1 MIMRRTVLGLVA
13 AASLMSIPACVNL
26 APQADNTRWFMLDQY
41 AVTSAYEGEFDTSS
55 QLHVS
60 RPHIPEY
67 LNSQRIFY
75 RTAGGS
81 PKTTEQ
87 ERWGEPF
94 NEGFAR
100 TLALRLSARTGV
112 GNVSYYPIPRPSEP
126 GVRVQVQVFQFEAIK
141 GTGVVLDMSWRLD
154 TAEATGATQRFRRS
168 QAVNRFDSVESMVRA
183 MSELLDEAV
192 AAIAEGVSDAT
203 AQN

>member
-1 MIMRRTVLGLVA
+1 MIIRRTVLGLVA

-26 APQADNTRWFMLDQY
+26 APQADNTRWFMLDQF
-41 AVTSAYEGEFDTSS
+41 AVTTAYEGDFDDAR

-67 LNSQRIFY
+67 LNSQNIFY
-75 RTAGGS
+75 RTVDGT
-81 PKTTEQ
+81 PRTTQQ
-87 ERWGEPF
+87 ERWAEPF

-112 GNVSYYPIPRPSEP
+112 GNVSYYPIPRPSDP
-126 GVRVQVQVFQFEAIK
+126 GARVQIQIFQFEAIE
-141 GTGVVLDMSWRLD
+141 GIGVVLDMNWRIQGSD
-154 TAEATGATQRFRRS
+154 ATAEYQRFRRS
-168 QAVNRFDSVESMVRA
+168 HAVSHFDSVDAMVRA
-183 MSELLDEAV
+183 MSELLDEVV
-192 AAIAEGVSDAT
+192 AAIAEAVSAAE